1 VCFVAEHPDSGQVGG
16 AEVAM
21 SVLANELVS
30 ESVDVHYASMKP
42 PEVPPASIRFHR
54 VPSWTARAIQGAVN
68 RYNIRRKERRDSQPS
83 EAHESGLTSEEHS
96 ITGARAWIR
105 RVLHMTYMHS
115 YESALSHVGADIY
128 IQVCAGRP
136 TGYVA
141 DFCKKRGKPFIFRA
155 TSLWD
160 ADLTFKWGWKSW
172 RDYTKEVYLQ
182 GVKQADIV
190 AANSRNTARI
200 FTNYI
205 GKDKVRF
212 LPDGFHMPPCPDL
225 LRKDGYV
232 LWVGRDAPYKR
243 PQLFAD
249 LARMLPKHQFVMVGD
264 IRSVHS
270 RPANLRLLGPK
281 RPDELSVIYSQARVL
296 VNTSE
301 VEGFPNVLVEAG
313 IHCVPYIGFLDP
325 DDVMHEYSLGLQA
338 RDLYEMAKMTETLMD
353 SQDLRLKLGKNA
365 RRFAEE
371 RHDISRVAEKWLLL
385 FEELTH
391 RKQ

>member
-1 VCFVAEHPDSGQVGG
+1 VCFVAEHPSSGQVGG

-21 SVLANELVS
+21 SILANELAS
-30 ESVDVHYASMKP
+30 ESIDVHYASMKP
-42 PEVPPASIRFHR
+42 PEVPPPSIQFHR

-83 EAHESGLTSEEHS
+83 GVRESGLASGEHS
-96 ITGARAWIR
+96 IAGARAGIR
-105 RVLHMTYMHS
+105 RVLHMTYMRG
-115 YESALSHVGADIY
+115 YESSLSDVGADIF

-141 DFCKKRGKPFIFRA
+141 NFCKKRGKPFIFRS

-182 GVKQADIV
+182 GVRQADIV
-190 AANSRNTARI
+190 AANSENTARI
-200 FTNYI
+200 FVDHI
-205 GKDKVRF
+205 GKEKVRF

-225 LRKDGYV
+225 SRRDGYV

-249 LARMLPKHQFVMVGD
+249 LAQMLPKYRFVMVGD
-264 IRSVHS
+264 IRSMNS
-270 RPANLRLLGPK
+270 PPANLLLLGPK
-281 RPDELSVIYSQARVL
+281 KPDELSEIYSQAGLL

-313 IHCVPYIGFLDP
+313 IHGVPYVGFLDP
-325 DDVMHEYSLGLQA
+325 DNVVREYSLGLHA
-338 RDLYEMAKMTETLMD
+338 RGLDEMARMTETLMD
-353 SQDLRLKLGKNA
+353 SQDLRFALGKNA

-371 RHDISRVAEKWLLL
+371 RHDIRKVTEKWLLL
-385 FEELTH
+385 FEEMTG
-391 RKQ
+391 RQ

>member
-1 VCFVAEHPDSGQVGG
+1 
-16 AEVAM
+16 
-21 SVLANELVS
+21 
-30 ESVDVHYASMKP
+30 
-42 PEVPPASIRFHR
+42 
-54 VPSWTARAIQGAVN
+54 
-68 RYNIRRKERRDSQPS
+68 
-83 EAHESGLTSEEHS
+83 
-96 ITGARAWIR
+96 
-105 RVLHMTYMHS
+105 MTYMHS

-182 GVKQADIV
+182 GVRQADIV
-190 AANSRNTARI
+190 AANSENTARM
-200 FTNYI
+200 FVDHI
-205 GKDKVRF
+205 GKEKVRF

-225 LRKDGYV
+225 LRRDGYV

-249 LARMLPKHQFVMVGD
+249 LARMLPKYRFVMVGD
-264 IRSVHS
+264 IRSMNS
-270 RPANLRLLGPK
+270 PPANLLLLGPK
-281 RPDELSVIYSQARVL
+281 KPDELSEIYSQAGLL

-313 IHCVPYIGFLDP
+313 IHGVPYIGFLDP
-325 DDVMHEYSLGLQA
+325 DNVVREYSLGLHA
-338 RDLYEMAKMTETLMD
+338 RSLDEMARMTETLMD
-353 SQDLRLKLGKNA
+353 SQDLRFALGKNA

-371 RHDISRVAEKWLLL
+371 RHDIRKVTEKWLLL
-385 FEELTH
+385 FEEMTG
-391 RKQ
+391 RQ